1 MGAWEYLAHTLA
13 ARAGVTTMPAQVR
26 RFSQGGHHTFL
37 TKRFDRTTEGAR
49 LHFAS
54 AMTLLSRND
63 GDDASNGASYLEMA
77 ELLVRQGNRTGADL
91 EQLWRRIVFSV
102 CISNVDDHL
111 RNHAF
116 LLRPGDGWV
125 LSPAYDMNPVA
136 YGDGLKLNISD
147 ADNSLDLA
155 LVREVAEFF
164 RVKATRSAEI
174 ITEVVQAARQW
185 RDTAVA
191 LGIRREEQERM
202 EDAFRVADEA

>member
-1 MGAWEYLAHTLA
+1 
-13 ARAGVTTMPAQVR
+13 
-26 RFSQGGHHTFL
+26 
-37 TKRFDRTTEGAR
+37 
-49 LHFAS
+49 
-54 AMTLLSRND
+54 
-63 GDDASNGASYLEMA
+63 
-77 ELLVRQGNRTGADL
+77 LVRQGNRTGADL

-202 EDAFRVADEA
+202 EEAFRVADEA